1 MLPRLLA
8 LGPAGRAVWVVYGL
22 VPLLLV
28 PTALGV
34 AAIGRHDRPQLA
46 RAALVLAVLSA
57 FAMALGL
64 LRWPSLHWQL
74 AIAHTDATPVAR
86 EAIAAVFSAA
96 NSYLGQVIGE
106 FLGELFLNAFF
117 ACAALVLAG
126 AGAAPQRWLAP
137 AGLAASL
144 LGAVAMLRNAVP
156 GLDMVAA
163 LNNAV
168 LPLWMLV
175 MGVAMLRHRA
185 RPAPASAASLACAP
199 VPGGQSGA
207 AARRPYSEQDTA
219 ALRGAAKLA

>member
-46 RAALVLAVLSA
+46 CAA
-57 FAMALGL
+57 GL

-96 NSYLGQVIGE
+96 NSYRGQVIGE